1 MIDFHEGERI
11 HQVDI
16 EDQMKSAYIDYSMS
30 VIVSRALP
38 DVRDGFKPVHRRVLF
53 GMLGLGLS
61 YNTATKKSAR
71 IVGEVLGKYHPH
83 GDSSVY
89 GAMVRMAQ
97 DWSLRYPLV
106 FGQGN
111 FGSMDGDSAAAMRYT
126 EARLS
131 RISEDVLKDLDKDTV
146 DFMPNFDESLKEPT
160 VLPTR
165 IPQLLVNGSSGI
177 AVGMATNMAPHN
189 LGEVV
194 DAICAYIDNR
204 NITVDELM
212 EYVKGPDFPT
222 GGIIYGIEGV
232 KSAFRTGRGRI
243 VVRARTEIE
252 ETPTGRTS
260 IIVTEIPYQVNKAD
274 MIARIAELVNDHK
287 LEGISYINDESNR
300 KGVRVVIILKKDA
313 MPRVVLN
320 NLFRVSQLQS
330 YFSVN
335 NIALVDG
342 RPRQL
347 NLLDLII
354 YFVRH
359 RHEVVLRRSRFELK
373 KAQDRLHI
381 LEGLLIAI
389 DNIDEVVQIIRSSS
403 NTDEAKQRLSERFA
417 LSEIQTQAIVDMRLR
432 ALTGLERDKVKA
444 EYDELEKR
452 IDYLKRLLAD
462 EGMQYGVIKDEL
474 QEVKQKYGDARRT
487 EIVPDAREFVAED
500 FYPDDDVVIT
510 ISHEGYIKRTNLA
523 EYRTQRRGGRGAQG
537 SGRRDDDFVEHLYYA
552 TMHNTLLFFT
562 EQGQCYWQKV
572 YELPEGARNS
582 KGRAMQNLMQMAT
595 DDKVRAVINVRN
607 LDDEEYTNSRFV
619 VMVTAKGVVK
629 KTSLA
634 EYSRP
639 RARGVIAI
647 TVRDDDRLL
656 DAVLTD
662 GKCDLIMASRCG
674 QAIRFAESEVRTVS
688 RKSMGVQGMRFA
700 SDEDRAVGMVA
711 WHEDDTRKLLVVSED
726 GYCKRTEVGEYRTIG
741 RGGKGVRTL
750 NVEKAGELV
759 NILLVEDDDHVMIMS
774 KKGVAIRFPVLQTAL
789 SGRNTKGVHC
799 IALGKGDAISSI
811 ACVPPEEDGEE
822 SQEIDGEAEPVAVD
836 SEDGNGIEVED
847 TTDEA

>member
-83 GDSSVY
+83 GDLSVY
-89 GAMVRMAQ
+89 DAMVRMAQ

-232 KSAFRTGRGRI
+232 KNAFRTGRGRI

-523 EYRTQRRGGRGAQG
+523 EYRTQHRGGRGAQG

-662 GKCDLIMASRCG
+662 GKCDLIMASRQG

-711 WHEDDTRKLLVVSED
+711 WRENDTRKLLVVSAD
-726 GYCKRTEVGEYRTIG
+726 GYCKRTEVSEYRTIG

-822 SQEIDGEAEPVAVD
+822 SQEVEGEEETVAVD
-836 SEDGNGIEVED
+836 GEEGDGTEVED

>member
-1 MIDFHEGERI
+1 MMIDFHEGERI
-11 HQVDI
+11 QRVDI
-16 EDQMKSAYIDYSMS
+16 EDQMRSSYIDYAMS

-61 YNTATKKSAR
+61 YNTPTKKSAR

-83 GDSSVY
+83 GDTSVY
-89 GAMVRMAQ
+89 DAMVRMAQ

-126 EARLS
+126 EARLA
-131 RISEDVLKDLDKDTV
+131 RISDDVLKDLDKDTV

-204 NITVDELM
+204 DITVDELM

-232 KSAFRTGRGRI
+232 RNAFRTGRGRI
-243 VVRARTEIE
+243 VVRAKTEIE
-252 ETPTGRTS
+252 ETSSGRAS
-260 IIVTEIPYQVNKAD
+260 IIVTEVPYQVNKAD
-274 MIARIAELVNDHK
+274 MIARIAEMVNEHK

-300 KGVRVVIILKKDA
+300 NGVRVVIILKKDA
-313 MPRVVLN
+313 MPNVVLN
-320 NLFRVSQLQS
+320 NLYRLSQLQS

-381 LEGLLIAI
+381 LEGLLVAI
-389 DNIDEVVQIIRSSS
+389 DNIDEVVQIIRSSG
-403 NTDEAKQRLSERFA
+403 NTEEAKQRLSDRFS
-417 LSEIQTQAIVDMRLR
+417 LSAIQSQAIVDMRLR
-432 ALTGLERDKVKA
+432 SLTGLERDKVKA
-444 EYDELEKR
+444 EYDELER
-452 IDYLKRLLAD
+452 LVAYLERLLSD
-462 EGMQYGVIKDEL
+462 EGMQYEVIKEEL
-474 QEVKQKYGDARRT
+474 VEVKEKYGDARRT
-487 EIVPDAREFVAED
+487 VIVPDAREFVAED
-500 FYPDDDVVIT
+500 FYPDDDMVIT
-510 ISHEGYIKRTNLA
+510 ISHEGYIKRTNLS
-523 EYRTQRRGGRGAQG
+523 EYRSQNRGGRGFQG
-537 SGRRDDDFVEHLYYA
+537 TGRRDDDFVEHLYHA
-552 TMHNTLLFFT
+552 SMHNTLLFFT
-562 EQGQCYWQKV
+562 ERGQCFWQKV
-572 YELPEGARNS
+572 YEIPEGARNA
-582 KGRAMQNLMQMAT
+582 KGRSLQNLIQMDP
-595 DDKVRAVINVRN
+595 DDKVRAIINVRN
-607 LDDEEYTNSRFV
+607 LDDPEYTNSRYV
-619 VMVTAKGVVK
+619 VMATAHGVVK
-629 KTSLA
+629 KTSLG

-639 RARGVIAI
+639 RVRGVIAI
-647 TVRDDDRLL
+647 TIREDDQLL

-662 GKCDLIMASRCG
+662 GKCDLMIASRLG
-674 QAIRFAESEVRTVS
+674 LAIRFSELDVRAVA
-688 RKSMGVQGMRFA
+688 RKSLGVQGMRFS
-700 SDEDRAVGMVA
+700 SDEDRAVGIVA
-711 WHEDDTRKLLVVSED
+711 LRPDDTRKLLVVSEN
-726 GYCKRTEVGEYRTIG
+726 GYCKRTDVEEYRQIG
-741 RGGKGVRTL
+741 RGGRGVRTL
-750 NVEKAGELV
+750 NVDKAGAVV
-759 NILLVEDDDHVMIMS
+759 NIILVLDDDNLMIIS
-774 KKGVAIRFPVLQTAL
+774 RKGVAIRFPVSQTAV

-799 IALGKGDAISSI
+799 IALGKGDAIASI
-811 ACVPPEEDGEE
+811 ACVPPADDEGEPADE
-822 SQEIDGEAEPVAVD
+822 
-836 SEDGNGIEVED
+836 EVELAQGGD
-847 TTDEA
+847 GMGVDISEERE